1 VYVCTGTVGLHDD
14 KLAVDRYYFDRKIN
28 PLLNGEMKAEYFEW
42 WMDAQNKNYLKNLYM
57 EANSGEANYFLM
69 HNEGKKHSGETLNIR
84 DLKLPII
91 RQLLRMLDFRTSI
104 DDKRITM
111 EQMKNIG
118 EYLDREKT
126 NINKMFLFRD
136 RTTGKCSNIVLTE
149 MLLKKKF
156 ASWNGGTF
164 CNSFQTKKTDS
175 KNMYFYIDSKAKAS
189 SPYVFN
195 LMKEFNPLLIE
206 ALNDPIIQTNIIEN
220 VFIENEAIKN
230 VIIENDVDT
239 NYEYVEVEDV
249 RFIRNM
255 TQKEIDLKIK
265 KGLDA
270 GT

>member
-1 VYVCTGTVGLHDD
+1 M
-14 KLAVDRYYFDRKIN
+14 VD
-28 PLLNGEMKAEYFEW
+28 G
-42 WMDAQNKNYLKNLYM
+42 AQKKNYLKNLYM
-57 EANSGEANYFLM
+57 EANSGEADYFLM

-91 RQLLRMLDFRTSI
+91 RQLLRMLDFKTSI

-136 RTTGKCSNIVLTE
+136 RTTGKYSNIVLTG
-149 MLLKKKF
+149 MLLKKIF

-175 KNMYFYIDSKAKAS
+175 KNMYFYIDSKTKAS
-189 SPYVFN
+189 PPYVFN
-195 LMKEFNPLLIE
+195 LTNNDETIKHGINPLLIE

-265 KGLDA
+265 KDSMREHNNRIRDKNILKRQEEDEEIKKQNLLDYEEIQL
-270 GT
+270 